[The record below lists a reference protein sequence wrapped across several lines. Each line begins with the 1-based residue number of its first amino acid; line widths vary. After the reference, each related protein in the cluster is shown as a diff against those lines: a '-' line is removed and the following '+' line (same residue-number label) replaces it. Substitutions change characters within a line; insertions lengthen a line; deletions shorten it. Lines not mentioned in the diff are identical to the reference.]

1 MRSVL
6 ALGSV
11 ACDAYVGARPQR
23 RCSAVA
29 LVEDLSVLN
38 QLAVNAGASMARSG
52 PHSRRSRNASRPA
65 GERYDLADSAAASV
79 TMSRAEPPQAGV
91 RARLPA
97 RATWEQLA
105 NTTPNDIRERNLFP
119 KTFFSRSSPP
129 RRRQYPE
136 RGSQVPIWQSS
147 SNCSTSTASKLDL
160 FGKLDPAKASP
171 AEDAWPGN
179 LLRHL
184 H

>member
-29 LVEDLSVLN
+29 LVEDLSVLKR
-38 QLAVNAGASMARSG
+38 LAVNAGASMARM
-52 PHSRRSRNASRPA
+52 RAAQPA
-65 GERYDLADSAAASV
+65 IQKRQADLLAERYDLANSAAASV
-79 TMSRAEPPQAGV
+79 TMSRGKPVQAGV

-97 RATWEQLA
+97 GATWEQLA

-119 KTFFSRSSPP
+119 KAFFSRSSPP
-129 RRRQYPE
+129 RRASISWSAVARCT
-136 RGSQVPIWQSS
+136 IWQSS
-147 SNCSTSTASKLDL
+147 SNCSTSHR
-160 FGKLDPAKASP
+160 
-171 AEDAWPGN
+171 
-179 LLRHL
+179 LRN
-184 H
+184 